1 MMQHFTNFSYK
12 TKVTIKAG
20 CRRRIREE
28 MPREEYKS
36 KCEEGVG
43 LAANRQTTNVGGNLM
58 PVSVDCGRLKLI
70 IAPT

>member
-1 MMQHFTNFSYK
+1 
-12 TKVTIKAG
+12 
-20 CRRRIREE
+20 